1 MSQFYLL
8 RDVLRARAFHFNPKS
23 RAFTSLGLNSSGMLE
38 TLLNDPTEERNFLMT
53 KSWRFS
59 REWLRKRWND
69 RDLEEGDPP
78 VPPFLLEAF
87 KFQQDWLRPTTFNFT
102 LKKGKNGTK
111 RIQFKKT
118 QICDIRILTIFLKKI
133 VKLKWHQ
140 HCLGKMSTNFDQF
153 FAFRKIFR
161 FFLEKMHEI
170 FLAPKFV
177 KIDVFLDVLTHDF
190 LFFEYHFFRV
200 FFVFLVTVQLK
211 KMTLCMSFSQK

>member
-69 RDLEEGDPP
+69 RDLEGDPP

-87 KFQQDWLRPTTFNFT
+87 KFQQDWLRPTTFNF
-102 LKKGKNGTK
+102 LKRGKMVLKEFNL
-111 RIQFKKT
+111 KT
-118 QICDIRILTIFLKKI
+118 QICDIRILTFFLKKI
-133 VKLKWHQ
+133 VILKWDL
-140 HCLGKMSTNFDQF
+140 HCLGKM
-153 FAFRKIFR
+153 
-161 FFLEKMHEI
+161 
-170 FLAPKFV
+170 
-177 KIDVFLDVLTHDF
+177 
-190 LFFEYHFFRV
+190 
-200 FFVFLVTVQLK
+200 
-211 KMTLCMSFSQK
+211 

>member
-118 QICDIRILTIFLKKI
+118 QICDIRILTIFLKNI
-133 VKLKWHQ
+133 LQ
-140 HCLGKMSTNFDQF
+140 INLLS
-153 FAFRKIFR
+153 
-161 FFLEKMHEI
+161 
-170 FLAPKFV
+170 
-177 KIDVFLDVLTHDF
+177 
-190 LFFEYHFFRV
+190 
-200 FFVFLVTVQLK
+200 
-211 KMTLCMSFSQK
+211 

>member
-1 MSQFYLL
+1 MRCHRDRDFWRENSDFTEAQEIEFPEFPVIERQKSAGNLSILFLYYLYFNLFYLL

-69 RDLEEGDPP
+69 RDLEGDPP

-111 RIQFKKT
+111 RIQF
-118 QICDIRILTIFLKKI
+118 QL
-133 VKLKWHQ
+133 
-140 HCLGKMSTNFDQF
+140 
-153 FAFRKIFR
+153 
-161 FFLEKMHEI
+161 
-170 FLAPKFV
+170 LA
-177 KIDVFLDVLTHDF
+177 
-190 LFFEYHFFRV
+190 RN
-200 FFVFLVTVQLK
+200 
-211 KMTLCMSFSQK
+211 

>member
-1 MSQFYLL
+1 MSIFCRKINAQKIEVPEFHVIKTHKIFFSYNFCTLICFKVSQFYLL

-69 RDLEEGDPP
+69 RDLEGDPP

-87 KFQQDWLRPTTFNFT
+87 KFQQDWLRPTTVNFT

-111 RIQFKKT
+111 RIQFKNSNL
-118 QICDIRILTIFLKKI
+118 R
-133 VKLKWHQ
+133 
-140 HCLGKMSTNFDQF
+140 
-153 FAFRKIFR
+153 
-161 FFLEKMHEI
+161 
-170 FLAPKFV
+170 
-177 KIDVFLDVLTHDF
+177 
-190 LFFEYHFFRV
+190 Y
-200 FFVFLVTVQLK
+200 
-211 KMTLCMSFSQK
+211 